1 MSEEK
6 VERCS
11 SAPVIKWLEIGGNI
25 KTPPA
30 ASFEPIKQDAI
41 TPEKE
46 KVPANRR
53 TGSLRL
59 RRHSSLTR
67 GILNRIRT
75 NSETDER
82 QGEAKINTSISLN
95 SSTER
100 LHLSPNPG
108 TSSPQ
113 AVNGAFFTVPHG
125 SPNSVFDSPRSN
137 SPEPNLTRCEPYPLR
152 SRQQPGRQIFKP
164 ANTKSRKRSLRNSM
178 DTDDGPVVV
187 PSGAVKRI
195 KLDLDWTDAHSVSP
209 DSSTFSESHEIP
221 LKSKFHSTDPQS
233 LPPLGD
239 PPYSQALPY
248 DWWNT
253 RNSNRIR
260 RMSSESSISVDSI
273 TKEFNKDK
281 TI

>member
-1 MSEEK
+1 MRTVGKSNIYDCILFFFK
-6 VERCS
+6 ISFLRNLKNF
-11 SAPVIKWLEIGGNI
+11 IWHWRLE
-25 KTPPA
+25 
-30 ASFEPIKQDAI
+30 
-41 TPEKE
+41 
-46 KVPANRR
+46 
-53 TGSLRL
+53 LRHL
-59 RRHSSLTR
+59 QK
-67 GILNRIRT
+67 LNFR
-75 NSETDER
+75 
-82 QGEAKINTSISLN
+82 
-95 SSTER
+95 
-100 LHLSPNPG
+100 
-108 TSSPQ
+108 
-113 AVNGAFFTVPHG
+113 F
-125 SPNSVFDSPRSN
+125 
-137 SPEPNLTRCEPYPLR
+137 
-152 SRQQPGRQIFKP
+152 
-164 ANTKSRKRSLRNSM
+164 RSLRNSM
-178 DTDDGPVVV
+178 DTDDGPVMV

>member
-30 ASFEPIKQDAI
+30 GSFEPIKQDAI

-82 QGEAKINTSISLN
+82 QGEAKVSKKVF
-95 SSTER
+95 
-100 LHLSPNPG
+100 LS
-108 TSSPQ
+108 
-113 AVNGAFFTVPHG
+113 
-125 SPNSVFDSPRSN
+125 
-137 SPEPNLTRCEPYPLR
+137 
-152 SRQQPGRQIFKP
+152 
-164 ANTKSRKRSLRNSM
+164 
-178 DTDDGPVVV
+178 
-187 PSGAVKRI
+187 
-195 KLDLDWTDAHSVSP
+195 
-209 DSSTFSESHEIP
+209 
-221 LKSKFHSTDPQS
+221 
-233 LPPLGD
+233 
-239 PPYSQALPY
+239 
-248 DWWNT
+248 
-253 RNSNRIR
+253 
-260 RMSSESSISVDSI
+260 
-273 TKEFNKDK
+273 
-281 TI
+281 